1 MTAGRR
7 IERLK
12 ELLREELSKI
22 LDRELEF
29 PDEGLVTITRVVIS
43 PDKHYAAV
51 LISILGTETKKVM
64 EILEKNVYNV
74 QQLLNRR
81 VRMRPVPKIS
91 FALDEGEAEREKVE
105 KSLAEL
111 KRKKEI

>member
-1 MTAGRR
+1 MTGERR
-7 IERLK
+7 RERLK
-12 ELLREELSKI
+12 ELFKEELSKI

-43 PDKHYAAV
+43 PDKHYAVV
-51 LISILGTETKKVM
+51 LVSILGTEAEKVM

-74 QQLLNRR
+74 QQFLNRR

-91 FALDEGEAEREKVE
+91 FALDEGEAEREKIE
-105 KSLAEL
+105 RSLAEL

>member
-1 MTAGRR
+1 MTGERR
-7 IERLK
+7 RERLK
-12 ELLREELSKI
+12 ELFKEELSKI

-51 LISILGTETKKVM
+51 LISILGAEAEKVM
-64 EILEKNVYNV
+64 EILRKNVYNV

-105 KSLAEL
+105 KSLAKL
-111 KRKKEI
+111 KAEGDI